1 MLTEILME
9 SLMSMDDETLD
20 YVLESCSEEELEIIN
35 GTMEAVDMTASDRDD
50 VQFISSIQQKARRSG
65 WGNVPREDRDKF
77 VKIMSTSKNINVLK
91 KAAKLGEKEAAHDDK
106 VLRALKVLP
115 FGTTVGGG
123 IGGAIFGNKYDKAYN
138 ADINRRFDDA
148 YNQIKAG
155 EINAVNDLSKNRIS
169 AFVNKGTIDGIK
181 QGSAD
186 AIAELE
192 KYRSDALLSPD
203 QIAEDTMLGGGVG
216 AIGGAALGASV
227 SAIAKGIHRAK
238 LNNRDK
244 RQLAMQGEM
253 KTPTERWKAN
263 RRADAIKAMKA
274 KLNK

>member
-9 SLMSMDDETLD
+9 SLMSMDDESLD
-20 YVLESCSEEELEIIN
+20 YVLESCSEEELKIIH
-35 GTMEAVDMTASDRDD
+35 GAMEAVDMTASDRDD
-50 VQFISSIQQKARRSG
+50 AQFINSIQQTARRSG
-65 WGNVPREDRDKF
+65 WGNVSREDRDKF

-106 VLRALKVLP
+106 VLRALKALP
-115 FGTTVGGG
+115 FGTSVGGG
-123 IGGAIFGNKYDKAYN
+123 IGGAIFANKYDKACN
-138 ADINRRFDDA
+138 ANINRRFDDV
-148 YNQIKAG
+148 YNQIKAD
-155 EINAVNDLSKNRIS
+155 EINTVNDLSKNRIS
-169 AFVNKGTIDGIK
+169 AFVNKDTIDGIK

-186 AIAELE
+186 AIIELE
-192 KYRSDALLSPD
+192 KYRSDALMSPNR
-203 QIAEDTMLGGGVG
+203 IAEDTILTGGMG
-216 AIGGAALGASV
+216 AIGGAALGAGV

>member
-35 GTMEAVDMTASDRDD
+35 GAMEAVDMTASDRDD

-106 VLRALKVLP
+106 MLRALKVLP
-115 FGTTVGGG
+115 FGTTAGGG

-186 AIAELE
+186 ATAELE

-203 QIAEDTMLGGGVG
+203 QIAADTMLGGGVG
-216 AIGGAALGASV
+216 AIGGAVLGASA

>member
-123 IGGAIFGNKYDKAYN
+123 ISGAIFGNKYDKAYN